1 MHGRGQPRDAG
12 VQTPARRLL
21 SGLSGRLLAFTAII
35 IMLIE
40 VVIFVPSL
48 ASFQRTWLQD
58 KVNSAGLALLAV
70 QEARDSPM
78 MEAVHRDLLERVGV
92 ARAELRQR
100 PGSVVIV
107 LATSENAI
115 GVEPRRID
123 LRRNSWFA
131 SIRDA
136 FAVLFSRPG
145 GFIEAVAQAQNRSDE
160 VVAIL
165 LMQDALRAD
174 LLAFAERIFSLS
186 LLISALTAGL
196 VYFALDRTIVRPIQ
210 RLTEQ
215 ILRFRDSPQ
224 DNSTMIRPSGRGD
237 ELGQA
242 EVALAEMEHAVR
254 SALTQQ
260 QRLAALGAAVARLA
274 HDLRNSLATAQIV
287 SDRLASSDDPKVRLV
302 APRLERALL
311 RASKLAEAALR
322 YGKAEEPPPRME
334 PVGLAAALAEAA
346 ADALAGFPQVPF
358 FNQVGGD
365 VIIRADRDQLHRI
378 LVNLMRNAAQAMTA
392 ETDEDEPAPRP
403 PRLGATAHFE
413 HGMARIRIE
422 DAGPGLPAAM
432 KAKLFQPFS
441 SAHRGEGSGLGLA
454 IARELARSQGGDLEL
469 AASGPDG
476 AAFDLRLPLAHTA
489 ASVA

>member
-12 VQTPARRLL
+12 VETPARRLL

-35 IMLIE
+35 IMLVE

-70 QEARDSPM
+70 QEARDSPV
-78 MEAVHRDLLERVGV
+78 MESVHRDLLERVGV

-107 LATSENAI
+107 LSTSENAV

-174 LLAFAERIFSLS
+174 LLEFAERIFSLS
-186 LLISALTAGL
+186 LLISAVTAGL
-196 VYFALDRTIVRPIQ
+196 VYIALGLTIVRPIQ

-237 ELGQA
+237 EIGQA

-334 PVGLAAALAEAA
+334 PVGLAAAL
-346 ADALAGFPQVPF
+346 
-358 FNQVGGD
+358 
-365 VIIRADRDQLHRI
+365 
-378 LVNLMRNAAQAMTA
+378 
-392 ETDEDEPAPRP
+392 
-403 PRLGATAHFE
+403 
-413 HGMARIRIE
+413 
-422 DAGPGLPAAM
+422 
-432 KAKLFQPFS
+432 
-441 SAHRGEGSGLGLA
+441 
-454 IARELARSQGGDLEL
+454 
-469 AASGPDG
+469 
-476 AAFDLRLPLAHTA
+476 
-489 ASVA
+489 

>member
-1 MHGRGQPRDAG
+1 MHGRDQPQHAG
-12 VQTPARRLL
+12 VGTRARRLL

-35 IMLIE
+35 IMLVEI
-40 VVIFVPSL
+40 VIFVPSL
-48 ASFQRTWLQD
+48 AAFQRNWLQD

-70 QEARDSPM
+70 QEARDSAM

-92 ARAELRQR
+92 ARAELQQR
-100 PGSVVIV
+100 PGSVAIV
-107 LATSENAI
+107 LAASDTPAATA
-115 GVEPRRID
+115 PRRID
-123 LRRNSWFA
+123 LRRDQWFA
-131 SIRDA
+131 SIGDA
-136 FAVLFSRPG
+136 FGVLLSRPG
-145 GFIEAVAQAQNRSDE
+145 GYIQAVAQAENSSDE
-160 VVAIL
+160 VVSIL
-165 LMQDALRAD
+165 LMQDTLRAD
-174 LLAFAERIFSLS
+174 LMHFAERIFLLS
-186 LLISALTAGL
+186 LLISLVTAGL

-224 DNSTMIRPSGRGD
+224 DNSHMIDPSGRRD
-237 ELGQA
+237 EIGQA
-242 EVALAEMEHAVR
+242 ELALAEMEHAVR

-260 QRLAALGAAVARLA
+260 QRLAALGSAVARLA

-334 PVGLAAALAEAA
+334 PIALAAALAEAA

-365 VIIRADRDQLHRI
+365 LAIRADRDQLHRI

-392 ETDEDEPAPRP
+392 EPETDEPAPRP
-403 PRLGATAHFE
+403 PRLSATAHAE
-413 HGMARIRIE
+413 RGMARIRIE
-422 DAGPGLPAAM
+422 DAGPGLPPAM

-441 SAHRGEGSGLGLA
+441 SAHRGDGSGLGLA

-469 AASGPDG
+469 AASSPEG
-476 AAFDLRLPLAHTA
+476 AAFDLLLPLAHADA
-489 ASVA
+489 AVA